1 MKSQILDKIK
11 NLEEEMIENDVYD
24 YVEQKSK
31 YILKLIAIIGL
42 LYNTLIVMLGYNWII
57 PELYNVPKITYMQA
71 FMLDLL
77 ITFLYTNKF
86 SEEDLVERSAVYKYV
101 KFAYILILDTIILG
115 LMFIA
120 HFFV

>member
-120 HFFV
+120 HFFI

>member
-31 YILKLIAIIGL
+31 YILKLIAILGL
-42 LYNTLIVMLGYNWII
+42 LYNTLIVMLGYNWIV